1 MSPEH
6 WDQIK
11 DLFHSAIDVPAEQRT
26 AYVEAACGDDT
37 ELRSEVESLLSAEGN
52 ADRFI
57 KGPELTR
64 RTFQD
69 ALKLG
74 DPMVGR
80 QIGSYRIE
88 RLLDYGGM
96 GTVYSARSLAGGHG
110 PIVAIKMVS
119 SGMDTANVIKR
130 FNQEQHILAN
140 LDHPN
145 IARIYEGGTTDDGR
159 PYFVMEYVEGK
170 PIDVYCR
177 ERALSTEERLGLFQ
191 QVCAAVDSAHQK
203 LVVHRDIKPN
213 NILVSRSGEP
223 KLLDFGIAKIFNAE
237 PGSTLTIATRV
248 MTPAYASP
256 EQFRGQ
262 RATPATDVYSLGVLL
277 YELLTGER
285 PYRVQSNS
293 SEEMV
298 RAVCYEEPRK
308 PSTHWPMAEALDHI
322 VLKAL
327 RKEPA
332 GRYQTAAE
340 F

>member
-1 MSPEH
+1 MNPERWH
-6 WDQIK
+6 KLK
-11 DLFHSAIDVPAEQRT
+11 DILESGLDVRAEQR
-26 AYVEAACGDDT
+26 AVYVEAACGDYA

-80 QIGSYRIE
+80 QIGSYRVE

-96 GTVYSARSLAGGHG
+96 GTVYSARSVGGDHG

-130 FNQEQHILAN
+130 FNQEQHILAS

-159 PYFVMEYVEGK
+159 PYFVMEYVEGQ

-177 ERALSTEERLGLFQ
+177 ERVLSTEERLRLFQ

-203 LVVHRDIKPN
+203 LVVHRSIKPG
-213 NILVSRSGEP
+213 NILVSRNG
-223 KLLDFGIAKIFNAE
+223 
-237 PGSTLTIATRV
+237 
-248 MTPAYASP
+248 
-256 EQFRGQ
+256 
-262 RATPATDVYSLGVLL
+262 
-277 YELLTGER
+277 
-285 PYRVQSNS
+285 
-293 SEEMV
+293 
-298 RAVCYEEPRK
+298 
-308 PSTHWPMAEALDHI
+308 
-322 VLKAL
+322 
-327 RKEPA
+327 
-332 GRYQTAAE
+332 
-340 F
+340 